1 MCCVVFPAPPF
12 PSPLSVWQQ
21 VSSWQRIWVTKRKEN
36 DRGEQIF
43 VYFPSCGTAFVL
55 PSPGCTTQD
64 ARHRPAFCW
73 DRCQS
78 ESNWH
83 FLSQDFV
90 HFSAGPLWCFCQ
102 HSQKYWNKLRTQ
114 RLHFFGKETY
124 TYTFAVTSGW
134 RHRSSHIGSGAF
146 TRKTACV
153 FPSCR
158 SALGPWA
165 AALLLS
171 GRTHLHGRF
180 GG

>member
-1 MCCVVFPAPPF
+1 MTIFVGKRKSIFRRDSRKKKCVVLFLRPLPSLLPFLCGNRCPPGKEF
-12 PSPLSVWQQ
+12 GS
-21 VSSWQRIWVTKRKEN
+21 RKEKKN

-55 PSPGCTTQD
+55 PSPGRPTQD

-102 HSQKYWNKLRTQ
+102 HSQKYWIKL
-114 RLHFFGKETY
+114 
-124 TYTFAVTSGW
+124 
-134 RHRSSHIGSGAF
+134 
-146 TRKTACV
+146 
-153 FPSCR
+153 
-158 SALGPWA
+158 
-165 AALLLS
+165 
-171 GRTHLHGRF
+171 
-180 GG
+180 